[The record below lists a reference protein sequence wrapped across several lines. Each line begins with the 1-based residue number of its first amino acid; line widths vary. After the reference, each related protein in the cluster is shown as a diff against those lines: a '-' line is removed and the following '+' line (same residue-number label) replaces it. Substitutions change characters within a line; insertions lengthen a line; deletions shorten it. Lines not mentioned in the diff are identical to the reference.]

1 MEQRKKME
9 ALLTETQLNLDN
21 EHKIRNQRMNN
32 NQHHNDKIVTLEK
45 QLKKIEQNYKNETET
60 TQKHKK
66 HAAELGLAQQ
76 ELESKISALH
86 AALQQEVTELQTILA
101 QKKNARSQLKEAQKE
116 TENKMQS
123 LLNDLERAITREQ
136 QAHEDNRVLS
146 ETVSDLEKANASLD
160 LELFFKKK
168 SNFDPTKNSF

>member
-1 MEQRKKME
+1 MALQKIDQEMEQRKKME

-123 LLNDLERAITREQ
+123 LLNDL
-136 QAHEDNRVLS
+136 DNRPLW